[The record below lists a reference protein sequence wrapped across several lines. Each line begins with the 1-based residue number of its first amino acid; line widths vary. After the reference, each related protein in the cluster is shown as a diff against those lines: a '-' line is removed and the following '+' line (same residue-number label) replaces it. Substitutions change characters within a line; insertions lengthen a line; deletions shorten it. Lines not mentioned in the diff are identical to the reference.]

1 MDSILGRTILGYRVV
16 EKIGSGGF
24 GNVYR
29 VERNNIVGNTTRA
42 LKVITLP
49 GENEYIEILNSMG
62 GDREK
67 TNSYFKKE
75 LDRVLNEIRVFSL
88 ISEKDNHNIVSYY
101 ESDVEQ
107 TGEFRYNI
115 YILMEMLTPLTKWL
129 QENNLTVGEGLK
141 IGIDIASG
149 LSICHENNIIHRD
162 IKLSNIFVS
171 KDGAFK
177 LGDFGVSKRIND
189 TTMAG
194 TLKGTPNYIAPE
206 IYIGQEKYNS
216 SVDNYSL
223 GILLYYLFNKKRFP
237 YYPDFPYEYSTE
249 DEDRAFYKRMKYE
262 ELSNPVCAPKT
273 VARIIKKAISK
284 PDERYR
290 KTEQLLEDLMETK
303 NNLTEDELNT
313 PIGFEPVTKESPIV
327 NEKEAKL
334 VENLYGQ
341 TDESISFEQYGITME
356 DTDSIKGQNAL
367 TDDEAE
373 KNNRA
378 KIDYNYVTDE
388 KNGNKLSSGGS
399 EINKQELTNESSEK
413 SKYKWLLI
421 GAIIITCNVMIIL
434 LAVYGITNRINN
446 TQGES
451 NNIGNIG
458 ETIAQ
463 TAIEETTIA
472 ETTVAQTTVQETT
485 SQQPVTTTVPATTK
499 EKKKKAKNTTT
510 TKASS
515 NNSGSSSKGTN
526 SKGSNSNSNS
536 SGKSGSS
543 SKKSNDEDFNFK
555 NVVE

>member
-1 MDSILGRTILGYRVV
+1 MDSILGKTILGYRVV

-141 IGIDIASG
+141 IGIDISSG

-171 KDGAFK
+171 KDGTFK
-177 LGDFGVSKRIND
+177 LGDFGVSKRMND

-290 KTEQLLEDLMETK
+290 KTEQFLEDLMEAK

-341 TDESISFEQYGITME
+341 NDESISFEQYGITME

-399 EINKQELTNESSEK
+399 EINKQELTNESSSEK

-434 LAVYGITNRINN
+434 LAVYCITNKISNN
-446 TQGES
+446 QEES
-451 NNIGNIG
+451 NRTGN
-458 ETIAQ
+458 IAQ
-463 TAIEETTIA
+463 TTSEKTTITETTA
-472 ETTVAQTTVQETT
+472 AQTTVQETT
-485 SQQPVTTTVPATTK
+485 SQQPVATTVLATTK
-499 EKKKKAKNTTT
+499 AKKKKAKNTTT

-515 NNSGSSSKGTN
+515 NNSESSSKGTN

>member
-1 MDSILGRTILGYRVV
+1 
-16 EKIGSGGF
+16 
-24 GNVYR
+24 
-29 VERNNIVGNTTRA
+29 
-42 LKVITLP
+42 
-49 GENEYIEILNSMG
+49 
-62 GDREK
+62 
-67 TNSYFKKE
+67 
-75 LDRVLNEIRVFSL
+75 
-88 ISEKDNHNIVSYY
+88 
-101 ESDVEQ
+101 
-107 TGEFRYNI
+107 
-115 YILMEMLTPLTKWL
+115 
-129 QENNLTVGEGLK
+129 
-141 IGIDIASG
+141 
-149 LSICHENNIIHRD
+149 
-162 IKLSNIFVS
+162 
-171 KDGAFK
+171 
-177 LGDFGVSKRIND
+177 
-189 TTMAG
+189 
-194 TLKGTPNYIAPE
+194 
-206 IYIGQEKYNS
+206 
-216 SVDNYSL
+216 
-223 GILLYYLFNKKRFP
+223 
-237 YYPDFPYEYSTE
+237 
-249 DEDRAFYKRMKYE
+249 
-262 ELSNPVCAPKT
+262 
-273 VARIIKKAISK
+273 
-284 PDERYR
+284 
-290 KTEQLLEDLMETK
+290 METK

-399 EINKQELTNESSEK
+399 EINKQELTNESSSEK

-434 LAVYGITNRINN
+434 LAVYGVTNRINN

-499 EKKKKAKNTTT
+499 AKKKKAKNTTT
-510 TKASS
+510 TKAS
-515 NNSGSSSKGTN
+515 
-526 SKGSNSNSNS
+526 
-536 SGKSGSS
+536 GSS
-543 SKKSNDEDFNFK
+543 SKKSNDDDFNFK

>member
-1 MDSILGRTILGYRVV
+1 
-16 EKIGSGGF
+16 
-24 GNVYR
+24 
-29 VERNNIVGNTTRA
+29 
-42 LKVITLP
+42 
-49 GENEYIEILNSMG
+49 
-62 GDREK
+62 
-67 TNSYFKKE
+67 
-75 LDRVLNEIRVFSL
+75 
-88 ISEKDNHNIVSYY
+88 
-101 ESDVEQ
+101 
-107 TGEFRYNI
+107 
-115 YILMEMLTPLTKWL
+115 
-129 QENNLTVGEGLK
+129 
-141 IGIDIASG
+141 
-149 LSICHENNIIHRD
+149 
-162 IKLSNIFVS
+162 
-171 KDGAFK
+171 
-177 LGDFGVSKRIND
+177 
-189 TTMAG
+189 
-194 TLKGTPNYIAPE
+194 
-206 IYIGQEKYNS
+206 
-216 SVDNYSL
+216 
-223 GILLYYLFNKKRFP
+223 
-237 YYPDFPYEYSTE
+237 
-249 DEDRAFYKRMKYE
+249 MKYE

-290 KTEQLLEDLMETK
+290 KTEQLLEDLMEAK

-341 TDESISFEQYGITME
+341 IDESISFEQYGITME

-399 EINKQELTNESSEK
+399 EINKQELTNESSSEK

-434 LAVYGITNRINN
+434 LAVYGINNRINN

-499 EKKKKAKNTTT
+499 AKKKKAKNTTT
-510 TKASS
+510 TKAS
-515 NNSGSSSKGTN
+515 
-526 SKGSNSNSNS
+526 
-536 SGKSGSS
+536 GSS
-543 SKKSNDEDFNFK
+543 SKKSNDDDFNFK

>member
-62 GDREK
+62 GDRDK

-177 LGDFGVSKRIND
+177 LGDFGVSKRMND

-194 TLKGTPNYIAPE
+194 TLKGTPNYVAPE

-290 KTEQLLEDLMETK
+290 KTEQLLEDLIEAK
-303 NNLTEDELNT
+303 NSLTEDELNA

-341 TDESISFEQYGITME
+341 NDESISFEQYGITME

-399 EINKQELTNESSEK
+399 EINKQELTNESSSEK

-434 LAVYGITNRINN
+434 LAVYCITNKISNN
-446 TQGES
+446 QEES
-451 NNIGNIG
+451 NRTGN
-458 ETIAQ
+458 IAQ
-463 TAIEETTIA
+463 TTSEKTTITETTA
-472 ETTVAQTTVQETT
+472 AQTTVQETT
-485 SQQPVTTTVPATTK
+485 SQQPVATTVLATTK
-499 EKKKKAKNTTT
+499 AKKKKAKNTTT

-515 NNSGSSSKGTN
+515 NNSESSSKGTN

>member
-141 IGIDIASG
+141 IGIDISSG

-171 KDGAFK
+171 KDGTFK
-177 LGDFGVSKRIND
+177 LGDFGVSKRMND

-194 TLKGTPNYIAPE
+194 TLKGTPNYIAPD

-290 KTEQLLEDLMETK
+290 KTEQFLEDLMEAK

-399 EINKQELTNESSEK
+399 EINKQELTNESSSEK

-499 EKKKKAKNTTT
+499 AKKKKAKNTTT
-510 TKASS
+510 TKAS
-515 NNSGSSSKGTN
+515 
-526 SKGSNSNSNS
+526 
-536 SGKSGSS
+536 GSS
-543 SKKSNDEDFNFK
+543 SKKSNDDDFNFK